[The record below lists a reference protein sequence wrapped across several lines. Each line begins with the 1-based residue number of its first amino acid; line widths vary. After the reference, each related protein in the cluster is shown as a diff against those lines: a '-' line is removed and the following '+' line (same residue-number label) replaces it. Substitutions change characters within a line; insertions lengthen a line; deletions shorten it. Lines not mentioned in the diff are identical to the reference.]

1 MGGHTG
7 RVLERGG
14 MMGRTQT
21 DREGRL
27 FWMQGS
33 IRICRAGRG
42 ELLLPE
48 MSDTTLPGRCERM
61 FDRRPAAILRCKGW
75 PMIDAVNLA
84 RENDLL
90 VSVRGGGHN
99 VAGHAVCDGGFVI
112 DLSPMRSVWLDLHR
126 GTVRVEGGAI
136 WREVDRETQEFG
148 LATPGGLVSDTGVAG
163 LTLGAVW
170 AGCDASMA

>member
-1 MGGHTG
+1 
-7 RVLERGG
+7 

-21 DREGRL
+21 DREGQAVL
-27 FWMQGS
+27 D
-33 IRICRAGRG
+33 AGIYQNLPGRVRG

-48 MSDTTLPGRCERM
+48 MSDYHIARAMWNGM
-61 FDRRPAAILRCKGW
+61 FDRRPAAILRCKGVADV
-75 PMIDAVNLA
+75 IDAVNLA